1 MFLTFFLYDPNR
13 FEFVIEYQLTITLF
27 VRFNLFID
35 TMIDIKDEDYS
46 EQG

>member
-1 MFLTFFLYDPNR
+1 MIPHR